1 MRTFLVA
8 VAVLIGLAN
17 TLFFSGFG
25 GSAWGG
31 PFVWRLEPWPLVA
44 AYALCA
50 VFAGLVVS
58 GAFLVFASRDL
69 RGSFF
74 ARYGLMVL
82 AMCLGGV
89 LLSVLLSTVTHAFD
103 DHLTVINRIIW
114 ALSRVPLTAVAGG
127 VLGAAEGVI
136 LAFPLAA
143 ILGRFRTAG

>member
-1 MRTFLVA
+1 M
-8 VAVLIGLAN
+8 LIGLAN
-17 TLFFSGFG
+17 TLFYSGFG

-31 PFVWRLEPWPLVA
+31 PFVLRLDPWPLVA

-50 VFAGLVVS
+50 IFAGLVVS

-74 ARYGLMVL
+74 ACYGLIVL
-82 AMCLGGV
+82 AMYLGGV
-89 LLSVLLSTVTHAFD
+89 LLSVLLSAVTHAFD
-103 DHLTVINRIIW
+103 DRLTVINRIIW
-114 ALSRVPLTAVAGG
+114 ALSRVLFTTVAGG

-136 LAFPLAA
+136 LAFPLAT